1 LFLSDRFHI
10 LRVIFCAENCSF
22 LRVNDE
28 QTKEKTTMLRDS
40 KRTLLAAC
48 LLLVLA
54 ACAPVSDALPAAVDT
69 SDTQAEATSAPAEAA
84 EDEAGAEAAPPAEEE
99 PAEAGD
105 VTVAVVTPYM
115 ANATTKFVID
125 RFEQYATEQG
135 WDVTVTDT
143 NADFNALV
151 SRIEDAVTQEVD
163 AIVLG
168 MGDPA
173 QMTKGLEAAQ
183 AAQIPVFGL
192 DAGTGPGVV
201 LNITSDNA
209 QLGRETAHY
218 LAEAIGGQG
227 NVILFT
233 HDPHPGV
240 RARAEAAAAE
250 LANYPEIT
258 VIEQRHIE
266 VPGPVDF
273 ARTLTQ
279 DLLTA
284 YPNDGDIAGIWAGWD
299 EPALGAVQA
308 IEAAGREGIVVVG
321 IDGTDFAKE
330 EIKKGGSFKASIA
343 QDFDAMAREM
353 TGIISNYLAGQ
364 APASDLMTI
373 PGVMITPET
382 VE

>member
-1 LFLSDRFHI
+1 MMWRNQWRIALASVAILLF
-10 LRVIFCAENCSF
+10 
-22 LRVNDE
+22 
-28 QTKEKTTMLRDS
+28 
-40 KRTLLAAC
+40 AAC
-48 LLLVLA
+48 TAPAGSPATAPAMDA
-54 ACAPVSDALPAAVDT
+54 AEAQSEATPVDAAVT
-69 SDTQAEATSAPAEAA
+69 EESPATEEAA
-84 EDEAGAEAAPPAEEE
+84 
-99 PAEAGD
+99 AGD
-105 VTVAVVTPYM
+105 SAGEGGAVSIAVVTPYM
-115 ANATTKFVID
+115 ANATTKYVID
-125 RFEQYATEQG
+125 QFEQYATEQG
-135 WDVTVTDT
+135 WDVSVTDT
-143 NADFNALV
+143 NADFNVLV
-151 SRIEDAVTQEVD
+151 SRIEDAVTQDVD

-183 AAQIPVFGL
+183 AAEIPVFGL

-227 NVILFT
+227 NVIMFT

-240 RARAEAAAAE
+240 RARSEAAAAE
-250 LANYPEIT
+250 FANYPGIT
-258 VIEQRHIE
+258 VVESRHIE

-308 IEAAGREGIVVVG
+308 IEASGREGIVVVG
-321 IDGTDFAKE
+321 IDGTDFAQE

-343 QDFDAMAREM
+343 QDFDTMAQEM
-353 TGIISNYLAGQ
+353 TNVIASYLEGEM
-364 APASDLMTI
+364 PESDVMTI
-373 PGVMITPET
+373 PGVLITPET

>member
-1 LFLSDRFHI
+1 MLSLI
-10 LRVIFCAENCSF
+10 N
-22 LRVNDE
+22 
-28 QTKEKTTMLRDS
+28 KEEKKMFGYQWRNQW
-40 KRTLLAAC
+40 RIAIVVM
-48 LLLVLA
+48 LLVLLT
-54 ACAPVSDALPAAVDT
+54 ACVAPATPAA
-69 SDTQAEATSAPAEAA
+69 SDAEATQSEAA
-84 EDEAGAEAAPPAEEE
+84 ATEE
-99 PAEAGD
+99 PAEEAADTTAEGD
-105 VTVAVVTPYM
+105 AVSIAVVTPYM

-125 RFEQYATEQG
+125 QFEQYATEQG
-135 WDVTVTDT
+135 WDVSVTDT

-151 SRIEDAVTQEVD
+151 SRIEDAVTQDVD

-183 AAQIPVFGL
+183 AAEIPVFGL

-201 LNITSDNA
+201 LNITSDNS

-250 LANYPEIT
+250 LANYPDIT
-258 VIEQRHIE
+258 VIEKRHIE

-273 ARTLTQ
+273 ARSLTQ

-308 IEAAGREGIVVVG
+308 IEAAGRDGIVVVG

-330 EIKKGGSFKASIA
+330 EIKKGGPFQATIA
-343 QDFDAMAREM
+343 QDFDAMAQEM
-353 TGIISNYLAGQ
+353 TGIIGDYLGGT
-364 APASDLMTI
+364 APVSDTVTI
-373 PGVMITPET
+373 PGVLITPEN

>member
-1 LFLSDRFHI
+1 
-10 LRVIFCAENCSF
+10 
-22 LRVNDE
+22 
-28 QTKEKTTMLRDS
+28 M
-40 KRTLLAAC
+40 
-48 LLLVLA
+48 LLVLLTACIAPTA
-54 ACAPVSDALPAAVDT
+54 APATDSGAAQ
-69 SDTQAEATSAPAEAA
+69 SEATTE
-84 EDEAGAEAAPPAEEE
+84 PAEEAA
-99 PAEAGD
+99 AEETGAEDASAEGES
-105 VTVAVVTPYM
+105 VSIAVVTPYM

-125 RFEQYATEQG
+125 RFEQYATEAG
-135 WDVTVTDT
+135 WEVNVTDT

-151 SRIEDAVTQEVD
+151 SRIEDAVTQDVD

-183 AAQIPVFGL
+183 AAEIPVFGL

-218 LAEAIGGQG
+218 LAEAIGGEG

-250 LANYPEIT
+250 LANYPGIT
-258 VIEQRHIE
+258 VIESRHIE

-273 ARTLTQ
+273 ARSLTQ

-321 IDGTDFAKE
+321 IDGTDFAQE
-330 EIKKGGSFKASIA
+330 EIKKGGSFKATIA
-343 QDFDAMAREM
+343 QDFDTMAQEM
-353 TGIISNYLAGQ
+353 TGIIGSYLQGET
-364 APASDLMTI
+364 PESDLMTI
-373 PGVMITPET
+373 PGVLITPET
-382 VE
+382 LE

>member
-1 LFLSDRFHI
+1 MFRNPWRIVIASII
-10 LRVIFCAENCSF
+10 L
-22 LRVNDE
+22 L
-28 QTKEKTTMLRDS
+28 
-40 KRTLLAAC
+40 LLAAC
-48 LLLVLA
+48 TA
-54 ACAPVSDALPAAVDT
+54 PAAVPT
-69 SDTQAEATSAPAEAA
+69 TPASDTGATQTEATPTETAATEEPTEAAA
-84 EDEAGAEAAPPAEEE
+84 ED
-99 PAEAGD
+99 GD
-105 VTVAVVTPYM
+105 AVSTQDISIAVVTPYM

-125 RFEQYATEQG
+125 QFEQYATEQG
-135 WDVTVTDT
+135 WEVSVTDT
-143 NADFNALV
+143 NADFNVLV
-151 SRIEDAVTQEVD
+151 SRIEDAVTQDVD

-183 AAQIPVFGL
+183 AAEIPVFGL

-209 QLGRETAHY
+209 QLGQETAHY

-250 LANYPEIT
+250 FANYPDIT
-258 VIEQRHIE
+258 VLESRHIE

-321 IDGTDFAKE
+321 IDGTDFAQE

-343 QDFDAMAREM
+343 QDFDTMAKEM
-353 TGIISNYLAGQ
+353 TSVIAGYLEGET
-364 APASDLMTI
+364 PESDLMTI
-373 PGVMITPET
+373 PGVLITPET

>member
-1 LFLSDRFHI
+1 
-10 LRVIFCAENCSF
+10 
-22 LRVNDE
+22 
-28 QTKEKTTMLRDS
+28 MLRNQW
-40 KRTLLAAC
+40 RVAIATMA
-48 LLLVLA
+48 LLLLTS
-54 ACAPVSDALPAAVDT
+54 CIAPAIAPAAPAADT
-69 SDTQAEATSAPAEAA
+69 AATQAGTATAE
-84 EDEAGAEAAPPAEEE
+84 PAEE
-99 PAEAGD
+99 AAAADD
-105 VTVAVVTPYM
+105 VVSIAVVTPYM

-135 WDVTVTDT
+135 WEVTVTDT

-151 SRIEDAVTQEVD
+151 SRIEDAVTQHVD
-163 AIVLG
+163 AVVLG

-173 QMTKGLEAAQ
+173 QMTKGLESAQ
-183 AAQIPVFGL
+183 GAQIPVFGL
-192 DAGTGPGVV
+192 DAGTGPGVI

-218 LAEAIGGQG
+218 LAETIGGKG
-227 NVILFT
+227 NVIMFT

-250 LANYPEIT
+250 FANYPGIT
-258 VIEQRHIE
+258 VIESRHIE

-273 ARTLTQ
+273 ARSLTQ

-308 IEAAGREGIVVVG
+308 IEAAGREGIAVVG
-321 IDGTDFAKE
+321 IDGTDFAKA
-330 EIKKGGSFKASIA
+330 EIKKGGSFKATIA
-343 QDFDAMAREM
+343 QDFDAMAKEM
-353 TGIISNYLAGQ
+353 TDIIGGYLKGEK
-364 APASDLMTI
+364 PESDLVTI
-373 PGVMITPET
+373 PGVLITAET

>member
-1 LFLSDRFHI
+1 MWRNQWRIAIASVAILLF
-10 LRVIFCAENCSF
+10 
-22 LRVNDE
+22 
-28 QTKEKTTMLRDS
+28 
-40 KRTLLAAC
+40 AAC
-48 LLLVLA
+48 TAPAGSPATAPAMDA
-54 ACAPVSDALPAAVDT
+54 AAPQSEATPVDAAVT
-69 SDTQAEATSAPAEAA
+69 
-84 EDEAGAEAAPPAEEE
+84 EE
-99 PAEAGD
+99 PAEAAGEATAEESAGEGD
-105 VTVAVVTPYM
+105 AVSIAVVTPYM

-125 RFEQYATEQG
+125 QFEQYATEQG
-135 WDVTVTDT
+135 WDVSVTDT
-143 NADFNALV
+143 NADFNVLV
-151 SRIEDAVTQEVD
+151 SRIEDAVTQDVD

-218 LAEAIGGQG
+218 LAEAIGGKG
-227 NVILFT
+227 NVIMFT

-240 RARAEAAAAE
+240 RARSEAAAAE
-250 LANYPEIT
+250 FANYPDIT
-258 VIEQRHIE
+258 VVESRHIE

-321 IDGTDFAKE
+321 IDGTDFAQE

-343 QDFDAMAREM
+343 QDFDTMAKEM
-353 TGIISNYLAGQ
+353 TSAIAGYFEGET
-364 APASDLMTI
+364 PESDVMTI
-373 PGVMITPET
+373 PGVLITPET

>member
-1 LFLSDRFHI
+1 MFRHSWRLAIAVVAI
-10 LRVIFCAENCSF
+10 L
-22 LRVNDE
+22 L
-28 QTKEKTTMLRDS
+28 
-40 KRTLLAAC
+40 
-48 LLLVLA
+48 LA
-54 ACAPVSDALPAAVDT
+54 ACAPAAVAPAPDEAAAPAPVPDT
-69 SDTQAEATSAPAEAA
+69 APAQAEATPEEAPTEAPAEEAA
-84 EDEAGAEAAPPAEEE
+84 EGDTEAGEAISI
-99 PAEAGD
+99 
-105 VTVAVVTPYM
+105 AVVTPYM

-135 WDVTVTDT
+135 WEVSVTDT

-151 SRIEDAVTQEVD
+151 SRIEDAVTQNVD

-173 QMTKGLEAAQ
+173 QMTKGLETAQ
-183 AAQIPVFGL
+183 SAEIPVFGL

-209 QLGRETAHY
+209 QLGRETARY

-227 NVILFT
+227 NVIMFT

-240 RARAEAAAAE
+240 RARAEAAAE
-250 LANYPEIT
+250 EFANYPDIT

-273 ARTLTQ
+273 ARSLTQ

-330 EIKKGGSFKASIA
+330 EIKKGGSFKATIE
-343 QDFDAMAREM
+343 QDFDAMAKEM
-353 TGIISNYLAGQ
+353 TAIITAYLNGET
-364 APASDLMTI
+364 PESDLVTI
-373 PGVMITPET
+373 PGVLITAEN

>member
-1 LFLSDRFHI
+1 
-10 LRVIFCAENCSF
+10 
-22 LRVNDE
+22 
-28 QTKEKTTMLRDS
+28 
-40 KRTLLAAC
+40 
-48 LLLVLA
+48 
-54 ACAPVSDALPAAVDT
+54 
-69 SDTQAEATSAPAEAA
+69 
-84 EDEAGAEAAPPAEEE
+84 
-99 PAEAGD
+99 
-105 VTVAVVTPYM
+105 M

-125 RFEQYATEQG
+125 RFQQYATEQG
-135 WDVTVTDT
+135 WEVNVTDT

-151 SRIEDAVTQEVD
+151 SRIEDAVTQDVD
-163 AIVLG
+163 AVVLG

-173 QMTKGLEAAQ
+173 QMTKGLESAQ
-183 AAQIPVFGL
+183 AVQIPVFGL
-192 DAGTGPGVV
+192 DAGTGPGVI

-209 QLGRETAHY
+209 QLGQETAHY

-227 NVILFT
+227 NVIMFT

-250 LANYPEIT
+250 LATYPGIT
-258 VIEQRHIE
+258 VIESRHIE

-273 ARTLTQ
+273 ARSLTQ

-330 EIKKGGSFKASIA
+330 EIKKGGSFKATIA
-343 QDFDAMAREM
+343 QDFDTMAKVM
-353 TGIISNYLAGQ
+353 TDIIAGYLKGET
-364 APASDLMTI
+364 PESDLMTI
-373 PGVMITPET
+373 PGVLITPET

>member
-1 LFLSDRFHI
+1 MNRHPWRLALAVVALFLF
-10 LRVIFCAENCSF
+10 
-22 LRVNDE
+22 
-28 QTKEKTTMLRDS
+28 T
-40 KRTLLAAC
+40 AC
-48 LLLVLA
+48 VA
-54 ACAPVSDALPAAVDT
+54 PAAPAAPAADT
-69 SDTQAEATSAPAEAA
+69 EAPAAEAA
-84 EDEAGAEAAPPAEEE
+84 ATEAPAAEAA
-99 PAEAGD
+99 AGED
-105 VTVAVVTPYM
+105 AISVAVVTPYM
-115 ANATTKFVID
+115 ANATTKYVID
-125 RFEQYATEQG
+125 RFEEDATAAG
-135 WDVTVTDT
+135 WEVSVTDT
-143 NADFNALV
+143 NADFNVLV
-151 SRIEDAVTQEVD
+151 SRIEDAVTQDVD

-183 AAQIPVFGL
+183 AAGIPVFGL

-218 LAEAIGGQG
+218 LAEAIGGKG
-227 NVILFT
+227 NVIMFT

-250 LANYPEIT
+250 FANYPEIT
-258 VIEQRHIE
+258 VVEKRHIE

-273 ARTLTQ
+273 ARSLTQ

-284 YPNDGDIAGIWAGWD
+284 YPNDGDIAGVWAGWD

-308 IEAAGREGIVVVG
+308 IEAAGREGIAVVG

-343 QDFDAMAREM
+343 QDFDTMAQEL
-353 TGIISNYLAGQ
+353 TGIIAAYLKGETPAG
-364 APASDLMTI
+364 DVMTI
-373 PGVMITPET
+373 PGVLVTPET
-382 VE
+382 VQ

>member
-1 LFLSDRFHI
+1 MIRHPW
-10 LRVIFCAENCSF
+10 R
-22 LRVNDE
+22 
-28 QTKEKTTMLRDS
+28 
-40 KRTLLAAC
+40 LALALVA
-48 LLLVLA
+48 LLLFT
-54 ACAPVSDALPAAVDT
+54 ACVAPAAPGT
-69 SDTQAEATSAPAEAA
+69 SPETGTEAAPAEAA
-84 EDEAGAEAAPPAEEE
+84 ATEAPAEE
-99 PAEAGD
+99 AAGITAGED
-105 VTVAVVTPYM
+105 TISIAVVTPYM
-115 ANATTKFVID
+115 ANATTKYVID
-125 RFEQYATEQG
+125 RFEEDATAAG
-135 WDVTVTDT
+135 WEVSVTDT
-143 NADFNALV
+143 NADFNVLV
-151 SRIEDAVTQEVD
+151 SRIEDAVTQNVD

-183 AAQIPVFGL
+183 AAGIPVFGL

-250 LANYPEIT
+250 FANYPDIT
-258 VIEQRHIE
+258 VIEKRHIE

-273 ARTLTQ
+273 ARSLTQ

-308 IEAAGREGIVVVG
+308 IEAAGREGIAVVG

-343 QDFDAMAREM
+343 QDFDAMAQEL
-353 TGIISNYLAGQ
+353 TGVIAAYFNGET
-364 APASDLMTI
+364 PASDVMTI
-373 PGVMITPET
+373 PGVLVTPET
-382 VE
+382 VQ

>member
-1 LFLSDRFHI
+1 MFRHQWRITI
-10 LRVIFCAENCSF
+10 LA
-22 LRVNDE
+22 
-28 QTKEKTTMLRDS
+28 M
-40 KRTLLAAC
+40 A
-48 LLLVLA
+48 LLLLT
-54 ACAPVSDALPAAVDT
+54 ACVAPVAPAAET
-69 SDTQAEATSAPAEAA
+69 GAAQSEAA
-84 EDEAGAEAAPPAEEE
+84 TAEPAEEAV
-99 PAEAGD
+99 AEGD
-105 VTVAVVTPYM
+105 AVTIAVVTPYM

-125 RFEQYATEQG
+125 QFEQYATEQG
-135 WDVTVTDT
+135 WDVSVTDT

-151 SRIEDAVTQEVD
+151 SRIEDAVTQDVD

-183 AAQIPVFGL
+183 AAEIPVFGL

-201 LNITSDNA
+201 LNITSDNS
-209 QLGRETAHY
+209 QLGKETAHY
-218 LAEAIGGQG
+218 LAEAIGGEG

-240 RARAEAAAAE
+240 RARAEAAATE
-250 LANYPEIT
+250 LATYPGIT

-330 EIKKGGSFKASIA
+330 EIKKGGSFKATIA
-343 QDFDAMAREM
+343 QDFDAMAKEM
-353 TGIISNYLAGQ
+353 TGIIAGYLEGTT
-364 APASDLMTI
+364 PESDLMTI
-373 PGVMITPET
+373 PGVLITPEN